1 MAGTYKSKYT
11 GEQIDELLD
20 ILAEKKDII
29 TNLSVTDEGDLMY
42 DGNKIKFDV
51 VEEETTETVSE

>member
-29 TNLSVTDEGDLMY
+29 MNLSVTDEGDLMY

>member
-29 TNLSVTDEGDLMY
+29 MNLSITDEGDLMY
-42 DGNKIKFDV
+42 DGNKIKFDI